1 MKKGSGK
8 DDTRHVMTAQKWK
21 RGEKKGEQAKM
32 KLQKKLI
39 LLMGSTALI
48 VGTLVLTIAFLHL
61 NATLKQIG
69 TSRQEYAERM
79 FLEKTIVSTDTAA
92 KLLDRTLELKFNHLA
107 AYRPLGREDLEEC
120 RNYLKERMPSLYD
133 SEVIAAQYTLDQE
146 KHPHFHPDLRFS
158 FQKQGNLIQ
167 ASEFPEFSGD
177 ENLVRFLSMDPG
189 RGKTTYL
196 ISGGTLWF
204 VYAMRNPDT
213 EGTFTFYAFRQ
224 TEAILTKNLVPDRF
238 SLYLLLSGD
247 RILFRFSE
255 NPDHLRDFDSSASDR
270 QNAILFAKTL
280 SQDKVST
287 YLSEGNDPEDVCLFS
302 GTLLSVPF
310 FGGPE
315 LSLLK
320 IAPLAQSIPPV
331 SNFVDIKIEQ
341 LFFSILLIAFL
352 GLLLFFVPLFYFAR
366 LIAGP
371 ISRAAA
377 FANILAN
384 GEFPP
389 QAADD
394 SGIDEINLLMKSLNH
409 MRDRLSNMIAKL
421 KRSHAREL
429 QARRDAENANH
440 LKSDFL
446 EGISSELRNPLDAIS
461 RISTRLL
468 REIRNVKNASPPPIE
483 ELAVSLEGIR
493 ANNDKLKE
501 VIETILDLAKLNAS
515 DFTPD
520 GVEFDPGA
528 MMHDLYRSA
537 QKLAA
542 GKSLELENHYTPDMP
557 RVIYTD
563 REFLFHIL
571 TLILSSLVK
580 HAPASG
586 KIVFG
591 CSGPG
596 KTIVFWFKATGGN
609 QLADQFLRFLQTQD
623 ADPFRKGGR
632 TDTHS
637 ILNLTIARS
646 NAHLLG
652 AEFEASSFE
661 TSEFHF
667 KVSFLKADI
676 TPLSLSDT
684 TRLRRRDII
693 NNNPGGG
700 DMENAIPGQK
710 SMETTKTNLLHS
722 IRNVARDSFLS
733 HPEILIL
740 ENSASTASVLKMMLR
755 DFPCSIDLVATER
768 ECLEA
773 CENKRYKIVLM
784 SAVIPG
790 ISASSLTRRLREL
803 AHGAPSGIIIL
814 MGYQEE
820 GGKEAF
826 LAAGADICLA
836 KPVNADELL
845 QAIRSLSV

>member
-1 MKKGSGK
+1 
-8 DDTRHVMTAQKWK
+8 
-21 RGEKKGEQAKM
+21 M

-48 VGTLVLTIAFLHL
+48 VGALVLTIAFLHL

-69 TSRQEYAERM
+69 TSRQEYAEQM
-79 FLEKTIVSTDTAA
+79 FLEKNIVSTDTAA

-107 AYRPLGREDLEEC
+107 AYRPLTRKNLEEC
-120 RNYLKERMPSLYD
+120 RNYLKDRMPKLHD
-133 SEVIAAQYTLDQE
+133 SEVIVSQYTLNPQ
-146 KHPHFHPDLRFS
+146 KQPVFHPDLRFS
-158 FQKQGNLIQ
+158 FQKKEDLIQSSKFPELSKEENLI
-167 ASEFPEFSGD
+167 
-177 ENLVRFLSMDPG
+177 RFLSLDPG
-189 RGKTTYL
+189 HGRTTYL
-196 ISGGTLWF
+196 ISGENLWF
-204 VYAMRNPDT
+204 VYTMHNPET

-224 TEAILTKNLVPDRF
+224 TEAMLTKNLVPDRF
-238 SLYLLLSGD
+238 SLYLLLSGN

-255 NPDHLRDFDSSASDR
+255 NPDHLRDFDSSTSDK

-280 SQDKVST
+280 SRNKVST
-287 YLSEGNDPEDVCLFS
+287 YLNDGDNPKGACLFS

-320 IAPLAQSIPPV
+320 IAPLDQTIPPV
-331 SNFVDIKIEQ
+331 SNFINIKIEQ

-366 LIAGP
+366 LIAAP

-446 EGISSELRNPLDAIS
+446 EGISSELRNPLDTIS

-468 REIRNVKNASPPPIE
+468 REIRNGNNSSPAAVQ

-493 ANNDKLKE
+493 VNNEKLRE

-515 DFTPD
+515 DYTPD
-520 GVEFDPGA
+520 GAEFDPGA
-528 MMHDLYRSA
+528 MMHDLYRGA

-571 TLILSSLVK
+571 SLILSSLVK
-580 HAPASG
+580 HAPPSG

-609 QLADQFLRFLQTQD
+609 LLADQFLRFLQLQETAPLPKD
-623 ADPFRKGGR
+623 AD
-632 TDTHS
+632 THC

-652 AEFEASSFE
+652 AEFEASGLE

-667 KVSFLKADI
+667 KISFLKADI
-676 TPLSLSDT
+676 TPASLSDT
-684 TRLRRRDII
+684 TRLRRRDIL
-693 NNNPGGG
+693 NPE
-700 DMENAIPGQK
+700 DKENAFSEQK
-710 SMETTKTNLLHS
+710 QMETTKTNLLHS

-740 ENSASTASVLKMMLR
+740 ENSASSASILKMMLR
-755 DFPCSIDLVATER
+755 DFPCSIDFVATER

-773 CENKRYKIVLM
+773 CENKRYKIVML

-790 ISASSLTRRLREL
+790 ISASSLTRRLRGL
-803 AHGAPSGIIIL
+803 VHGAPSGIIIL

-826 LAAGADICLA
+826 LSAGADVCLA

-845 QAIRSLSV
+845 QAIRTLSV